1 MKKFFLIFVLAII
14 AISCTEPEP
23 EPEFIAVSSV
33 KLNQTSVDL
42 YKGESVNLTVTI
54 LPENA
59 TNQTISWYSA
69 DTNIAVV
76 VKGKVTA
83 IAVGSTTIT
92 AKVGNI
98 STSCRVTVKPTEA
111 ASIKL
116 DQTSVSIHVD
126 ESVTLTATIL
136 PENTTDKT
144 IKWSSVDQSIATVD
158 QNGKI
163 TGIAV
168 GSTTI
173 TAQTGNIKATCSV
186 TVKPTEAASIKL
198 DQTSVSIHVDESVTL
213 TATIL
218 PENTTDKTIKWSS
231 VDQSIA
237 TVDQNGKITG
247 IAVGSTT
254 ITAQTGNIKATC
266 SVTVKPTEVSSIK
279 LDQTSVAIVIG
290 ESVNLTATIL
300 PENATNK
307 TISWSSSDQSVATVT
322 NGRVTAIALGNAV
335 VTAQV
340 GNIKANCAVTVKP
353 IEVTSIILSQ
363 TSITLLAGESL
374 NLTATIAPDNATDK
388 SIVWSS
394 SDSSIATV
402 SKDGKVTA
410 IAVGSTSITAKSG
423 TVSAVCSV
431 TVRPIEV
438 TSIVLNQSDAILSK
452 GESISLTATITPE
465 NATNKTIIWASA
477 DSNIATVSKNG
488 VVTGCEVGTT
498 QISANIDN
506 AWAYCTISVLP
517 SSISFNQ
524 ANITMNIG
532 NYTDLTNYIVP
543 NTIPQSAL
551 TWISSNPKVVSVSNN
566 GVLSALQKGES
577 IITAQLSNG
586 VSASCHIIV
595 INNPNAGG
603 SEGTG
608 EVEW

>member
-98 STSCRVTVKPTEA
+98 STSCR
-111 ASIKL
+111 
-116 DQTSVSIHVD
+116 
-126 ESVTLTATIL
+126 
-136 PENTTDKT
+136 
-144 IKWSSVDQSIATVD
+144 
-158 QNGKI
+158 
-163 TGIAV
+163 
-168 GSTTI
+168 
-173 TAQTGNIKATCSV
+173 V